1 MAMINGEQIPSAD
14 GRTVSQYLEILGR
27 NASQV
32 AVLLDGDILPKD
44 KYAQTVLG
52 SESEVEI
59 IGFVGGG

>member
-1 MAMINGEQIPSAD
+1 MAMINGEHIPSAD

-27 NASQV
+27 SASQV
-32 AVLLDGDILPKD
+32 AVLLNGDILPKD
-44 KYAQTVLG
+44 KYAQTVLD

>member
-1 MAMINGEQIPSAD
+1 MATINGEQITSAD

-27 NASQV
+27 SASQV
-32 AVLLDGDILPKD
+32 AVLLNGDILPKD
-44 KYAQTVLG
+44 KYAQTVLD